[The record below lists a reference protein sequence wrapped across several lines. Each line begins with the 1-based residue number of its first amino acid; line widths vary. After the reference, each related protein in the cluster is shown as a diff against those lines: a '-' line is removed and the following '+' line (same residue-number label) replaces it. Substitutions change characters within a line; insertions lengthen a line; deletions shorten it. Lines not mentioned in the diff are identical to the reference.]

1 MRSGHFEVVVVG
13 GGQAGLATG
22 YHLSRRGIDFT
33 IVDAHERVG
42 DAWRRRWDSLRL
54 FTPARLDALPGMPF
68 PARASALPTKD
79 EMAAYLESYA
89 QRFEVPIRLG
99 IRVDSLKRL
108 EQGYELCAGDLRLK
122 ANQVVVAT
130 GGYPDPNLPAFA
142 VQLDKD
148 IKQLH
153 SSAYRQPSQLA
164 EGDVLVVGA
173 GNSGA
178 EIALDSVQFH
188 RVWLSGRPTGTVS
201 ASFYSRPTWWLA
213 TRLLTVD
220 TQIGRRLG
228 RQLGRKGTPLV
239 RIREKD
245 LIAAGVTRAP
255 RVAGVEGGKP
265 RLEDGRV
272 LDVGTVVWCTGFK
285 HDFSWI
291 QLPSTTGGHLPAH
304 RRGVVLAERGLYFM
318 GLPFMYGHN
327 SALIDGA
334 GRDAEYIVARIA
346 AARSN
351 TKPVEVQTMSKK
363 PDSTHTGS
371 KPCVC
376 SVIKRSGLVWKS
388 TGRKDDG
395 KLEYQCKICGATAW
409 RPA

>member
-1 MRSGHFEVVVVG
+1 MSSGHFEVVVVG

-33 IVDAHERVG
+33 IVDANERVG

-54 FTPARLDALPGMPF
+54 FTPARLDSLPGLPF

-79 EMAAYLESYA
+79 EMASYLESYA
-89 QRFEVPIRLG
+89 QRFELPIRLG
-99 IRVDSLKRL
+99 VRVDSLKRA
-108 EQGYELCAGDLRLK
+108 EQGYELRAGDLRLN

-142 VQLDKD
+142 VQLNKD

-153 SSAYRQPSQLA
+153 SSTYRQPSQLA

-201 ASFYSRPTWWLA
+201 AGFYSRPTWWLA

-220 TQIGRRLG
+220 TPIGRRLG
-228 RQLGRKGTPLV
+228 PQLGRKGTPLV

-245 LIAAGVTRAP
+245 LVGAGVTRAP

-291 QLPSTTGGHLPAH
+291 QLPSTTGGYPPSH
-304 RRGVVLAERGLYFM
+304 RRGVVTAERGLYFM
-318 GLPFMYGHN
+318 GLPFQYGHN

-334 GRDAEYIVARIA
+334 DRDAEYIVARIA
-346 AARSN
+346 AARSD
-351 TKPVEVQTMSKK
+351 TKPVEV
-363 PDSTHTGS
+363 
-371 KPCVC
+371 
-376 SVIKRSGLVWKS
+376 
-388 TGRKDDG
+388 
-395 KLEYQCKICGATAW
+395 
-409 RPA
+409 